1 MTRRR
6 SIDEVLAHHVN
17 ELMQVGGVA
26 GTGQSWL
33 DDAPCIVVMVEQDSD
48 EVRSK
53 LPEAIEGYRVQI
65 VQTGQISALDD

>member
-1 MTRRR
+1 
-6 SIDEVLAHHVN
+6 
-17 ELMQVGGVA
+17 VA